1 MQASYYP
8 TRNQLWK
15 MCRTTFSYYFSG
27 IINTLRVEPDIL
39 SSVKRGLYLTQTFE
53 VAATQILTSQS
64 RSLSANWLF

>member
-1 MQASYYP
+1 
-8 TRNQLWK
+8 

-53 VAATQILTSQS
+53 VAATQILD
-64 RSLSANWLF
+64 